1 MQQPED
7 PQYDYEAIAVQRQAL
22 RDKINELEQMKKDY
36 PTIQTYK
43 PEYLKPTNPTEQE
56 YDKE

>member
-1 MQQPED
+1 
-7 PQYDYEAIAVQRQAL
+7 
-22 RDKINELEQMKKDY
+22 MKKDY